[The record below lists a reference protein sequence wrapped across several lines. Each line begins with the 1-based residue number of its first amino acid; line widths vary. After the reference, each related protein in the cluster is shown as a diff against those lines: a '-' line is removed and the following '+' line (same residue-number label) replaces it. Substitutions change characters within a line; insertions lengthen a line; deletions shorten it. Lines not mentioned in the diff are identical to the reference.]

1 MHQPR
6 STRGARV
13 HKVAVIAV
21 GALLALTF
29 ATAAH
34 ATNGVT
40 AGFAGPAS
48 GPGPI
53 AVTASN
59 TDTIARTDTVVVHW
73 SRGITVT
80 STDVRCVLGSYSH
93 KSGKLTVVD
102 PELRCPLNLA
112 AGATASLASA
122 TAASPNTSLSIT
134 AVTAVG
140 TAFYYFNPGTP
151 AVVVPGNVLVY
162 GDLAVGHQATA
173 KLYVSNTGTL
183 PSLPGSATL
192 TLGSNSY
199 AVVVPGLSGGAT
211 QQYIADVTLSPSAP
225 GNQALSFTTSG
236 GSSTRTV
243 TVLSGLA
250 NLVVFTSQPD
260 TVVPGGVFDRS
271 VAVANVG
278 DGPTTGYVLV
288 SEPLNELTFV
298 ASGPE
303 CHEQDTFSGP
313 ANNRTVRR
321 SVECVI
327 YAPIAT
333 ADGYV
338 LTYSLQA
345 PSTLGPATSTVSITG
360 LVGPGAVSVPSST
373 STVTVAVV

>member
-1 MHQPR
+1 MHEPR
-6 STRGARV
+6 SSNGT
-13 HKVAVIAV
+13 KVRNVVAIAI
-21 GALLALTF
+21 GALASVTF
-29 ATAAH
+29 ATGAH

-59 TDTIARTDTVVVHW
+59 TDTITRTDTVVIHW
-73 SRGITVT
+73 SRGITMT

-93 KSGKLTVVD
+93 KSGKLNVVD
-102 PELRCPLNLA
+102 PELRCPLTLA
-112 AGATASLASA
+112 SGASAALASA
-122 TAASPNTSLSIT
+122 TAVSPNTSLSIT
-134 AVTAVG
+134 AVTAIG
-140 TAFYYFNPGTP
+140 SAFYYFNPGTP

-183 PSLPGSATL
+183 PSSPGSATL
-192 TLGSNSY
+192 ALGSASY
-199 AVVVPGLSGGAT
+199 VVAVPGLLGGAT
-211 QQYIADVTLSPSAP
+211 QQYIADVTLSPSAA
-225 GNQALSFTTSG
+225 GNQALTFTTSG

-250 NLVVFTSQPD
+250 NLVIFTSQPD
-260 TVVPGGVFDRS
+260 TVVPGAVFERS

-288 SEPLNELTFV
+288 SEPLNDLNFV

-303 CHEQDTFSGP
+303 CHEQDTFSGT

-327 YAPIAT
+327 YAPIA
-333 ADGYV
+333 AGDGYV

-345 PSTLGPATSTVSITG
+345 PSTVGPVTSTVSITG
-360 LVGPGAVSVPSST
+360 LVGPGSVSAPSST
-373 STVTVAVV
+373 STVLVAA

>member
-1 MHQPR
+1 MYTSMPTQVR
-6 STRGARV
+6 NI
-13 HKVAVIAV
+13 VAIAV
-21 GALLALTF
+21 GALAGLTF
-29 ATAAH
+29 ATAAT
-34 ATNGVT
+34 AVNGVT
-40 AGFAGPAS
+40 PAFAGPTS

-59 TDTIARTDTVVVHW
+59 TDTVTRTDTVVIHW
-73 SRGITVT
+73 SRGVTVT
-80 STDVRCVLGSYSH
+80 STDVRCVLGAYTH
-93 KSGKLTVVD
+93 KSGKLNVID
-102 PELRCPLNLA
+102 PELRCPLSLG

-134 AVTAVG
+134 AATVTG

-183 PSLPGSATL
+183 PSSPGSATL
-192 TLGSNSY
+192 TLGSSNFVV
-199 AVVVPGLSGGAT
+199 AVPTVSGSAA
-211 QQYIADVTLSPSAP
+211 QQYIGDVTLSPSAA
-225 GNQALSFTTSG
+225 GDQALTFTTSG

-250 NLVVFTSQPD
+250 ALMIVTSQPG
-260 TVVPGGVFDRS
+260 TVAPGAVFERR
-271 VAVANVG
+271 VAVLNRG

-288 SEPLNELTFV
+288 SEPLDALTFV

-303 CHEQDTFSGP
+303 CHEQDTFSGT

-327 YAPIAT
+327 YAPIAA

-345 PSTLGPATSTVSITG
+345 PLTLGSVTSTVSITG
-360 LVGPGAVSVPSST
+360 LVGPGSVSVPSST
-373 STVTVAVV
+373 STVLVA